1 MFSSKLPLYL
11 ILLTFMPYLEAAP
24 AGVHVPTQARTETK
38 TRLKRSTNNDL
49 VQIEKQKP
57 TTFWGKLAHG
67 VKELFVVPEYVSD
80 ITIAELKKNKDE
92 AIKSKDRDTALHY
105 LEKLIPLCDELHDAR
120 ELTLQKADLL
130 FELER
135 YSKAEPVYRLFIEL
149 YPGSDQIS
157 QARYNLL
164 MCVRKQMLGCDRD
177 QTKTEET
184 LKLAQETIDLPECL
198 AYKAEIEKIITD
210 CYLQLAERELYV
222 ADFYFKQNK
231 LVTASKRLESA
242 RTDYLSKASRIEPE
256 LLSREALLAEMQNDN
271 ASAAKKRYELVTRFP
286 EHPVS
291 VTFVKQ
297 KSELEQLLAGLDK
310 SLNLPSDTI
319 VVAQATPKSFT
330 ERF

>member
-1 MFSSKLPLYL
+1 MFSSKVPLYL
-11 ILLTFMPYLEAAP
+11 IVVTFIPHVWAAP
-24 AGVHVPTQARTETK
+24 SGVHVPTQARTETK

-80 ITIAELKKNKDE
+80 ITIAELKKSKDE
-92 AIKSKDRDTALHY
+92 AIKAKDRDTALHY
-105 LEKLIPLCDELHDAR
+105 LEKLIPLCDELQDAR

-164 MCVRKQMLGCDRD
+164 TCVRKQMLSCDRD

-184 LKLAQETIDLPECL
+184 LKLAQETLDLPECL
-198 AYKAEIEKIITD
+198 AYRSEIEKIITD
-210 CYLQLAERELYV
+210 CYLQLAERELYI

-242 RTDYLSKASRIEPE
+242 RTEYLSKASGIEPE
-256 LLSREALLAEMQNDN
+256 LLSREALLAELQNDMT
-271 ASAAKKRYELVTRFP
+271 SATKKRYELVTRFP

-291 VTFVKQ
+291 VTLVKQ
-297 KSELEQLLAGLDK
+297 KSELEQVLASLDK
-310 SLNLPSDTI
+310 ALNLPSDTI
-319 VVAQATPKSFT
+319 VVAQAAPKSFT